1 MIETLAQANSLRPL
15 APLWIVGPIAILTML
30 LLAGHVHLT
39 ARICEPESR
48 RRIRMATGMLGLTIV
63 PIATFSLSIVTP
75 ANQRLFA
82 VSWMLIAGLVV
93 IALLLAFLDMF
104 NTLHIYIDA
113 RRELR
118 RTTRDSLTQRDSLTK
133 RDEDA
138 AMRAAQHGSGDSP
151 KPNALGPNAPGSARP
166 NSDAPTSS
174 PEPPPESS
182 SGSRSETKP

>member
-82 VSWMLIAGLVV
+82 VSWMLIAGLIV
-93 IALLLAFLDMF
+93 IVLLLAFLDMF
-104 NTLHIYIDA
+104 NTFRIYIDA

-118 RTTRDSLTQRDSLTK
+118 RTTRDSLTKRDSLIE

-138 AMRAAQHGSGDSP
+138 AAHAAPQGSGDSS
-151 KPNALGPNAPGSARP
+151 GPDTPGP
-166 NSDAPTSS
+166 DTNNSEASTTSS
-174 PEPPPESS
+174 EPAPESS
-182 SGSRSETKP
+182 SESRSEPKP